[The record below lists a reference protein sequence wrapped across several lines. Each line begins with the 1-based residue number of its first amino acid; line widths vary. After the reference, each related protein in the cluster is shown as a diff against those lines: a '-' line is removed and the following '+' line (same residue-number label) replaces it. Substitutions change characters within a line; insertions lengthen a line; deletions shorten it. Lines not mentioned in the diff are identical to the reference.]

1 MIMCNAWSSI
11 RKSVFNLHQSWNS
24 QKLIECKA
32 AVSRTEP
39 SDVLL
44 SHCTDNML
52 KFWVFELNIFTLENS
67 WNFSLSQWYKPCD
80 YRHLLA
86 TCWTKIYLFMEHLD
100 ITFWTVSCHT
110 ELVRYLSPVVF
121 CSAFVFQSMF
131 NSLMS
136 FFKENEEVP
145 QVETHWMSES
155 GIIDVFVMLGPKPHD
170 VFQEYASFTGTT
182 GLPPVSFA
190 RLSSA

>member
-1 MIMCNAWSSI
+1 MLDQVLGNQCLTCTSLEILKNWSSVEQLFHEL
-11 RKSVFNLHQSWNS
+11 K
-24 QKLIECKA
+24 
-32 AVSRTEP
+32 P

-52 KFWVFELNIFTLENS
+52 KFWVFEVNIFTLENS
-67 WNFSLSQWYKPCD
+67 WSFSLSQWYKPCD

-100 ITFWTVSCHT
+100 ITLWTVSCHA

>member
-1 MIMCNAWSSI
+1 
-11 RKSVFNLHQSWNS
+11 
-24 QKLIECKA
+24 
-32 AVSRTEP
+32 
-39 SDVLL
+39 
-44 SHCTDNML
+44 
-52 KFWVFELNIFTLENS
+52 
-67 WNFSLSQWYKPCD
+67 
-80 YRHLLA
+80 
-86 TCWTKIYLFMEHLD
+86 MEYLD
-100 ITFWTVSCHT
+100 ITLWTVSCHT

-190 RLSSA
+190 GLSSA